1 MHYVEAMKKV
11 KDGID
16 MQDAI
21 SAYDEEILERGK
33 KEIAVS
39 LAQADASHKVREFLK
54 SPLAKVGIKRGVEV
68 GNLK

>member
-1 MHYVEAMKKV
+1 MKKIR
-11 KDGID
+11 DGGNMYD
-16 MQDAI
+16 VI

-39 LAQADASHKVREFLK
+39 LAQADASHKVREFMK